1 MNQELWLVADEHLK
15 DEYEKLRGTAAVL
28 DSSLYLAAEALA
40 ASDARDRLEDAPPV
54 GASVLEWSDWLVVR
68 GGLRL
73 AGAAP
78 GPQAEHLFEVAA

>member
-1 MNQELWLVADEHLK
+1 MNQELWLVADEHVK
-15 DEYEKLRGTAAVL
+15 EEYSKLRDTASVL
-28 DSSLYLAAEALA
+28 DSALYLAAEALA
-40 ASDARDRLEDAPPV
+40 VSDAGERIEGAPEA